1 MKKVIVAITLMLG
14 MTSNAQEQFKL
25 TETETIPTQSVILKK
40 DSTKTAEELYNLTLG
55 WLNEMYKQPDEVIKA
70 KTHGEFIKINGSTNF
85 YIKTGVGRVKRMVK
99 YTITFKF
106 KDGLIKMS
114 VIDASTY
121 TPPSQYSSGGW
132 HDAEFHRRV
141 VLKKNG
147 KPRKALNEMNNELA
161 DQAESEFN
169 ALLKSLLDFEG
180 SVVDEEW

>member
-1 MKKVIVAITLMLG
+1 MRKLLIAITFMLS
-14 MTSNAQEQFKL
+14 MTSIAQEQFKL
-25 TETETIPTQSVILKK
+25 TETEFIPTQSVILKK

-55 WLNEMYKQPDEVIKA
+55 WINEMYKQPDEVIKA
-70 KTHGEFIKINGSTNF
+70 RTHGEFIKINGSTNF
-85 YIKTGVGRVKRMVK
+85 YVKTGVGRVKRMVK

-147 KPRKALNEMNNELA
+147 KPRKALNEMNNQLA

-180 SVVDEEW
+180 SVVDESW